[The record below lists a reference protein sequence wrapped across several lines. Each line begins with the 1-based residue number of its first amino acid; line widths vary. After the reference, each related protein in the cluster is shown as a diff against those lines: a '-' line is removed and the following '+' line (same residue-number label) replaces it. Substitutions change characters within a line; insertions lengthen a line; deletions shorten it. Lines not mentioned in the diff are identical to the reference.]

1 MRKVF
6 FTGLGSLLLSGLLVT
21 QSWAGSFKS
30 DLACVAPYEGGKVS
44 IAPNGTVKG
53 SLRLS
58 QPLTTPVQLSCAL
71 YCVDML
77 SAGPAVCVD
86 GNTGDTTLKI
96 KAPGLGA
103 ALSGICN
110 NPTVTIVG
118 SCNSA
123 YIPPGP

>member
-6 FTGLGSLLLSGLLVT
+6 ITGLGSLLLSGLLVT
-21 QSWAGSFKS
+21 QSGAGSFKA

-53 SLRLS
+53 SLYLS
-58 QPLTTPVQLSCAL
+58 QPLTTPVQLSCAI

-77 SAGPAVCVD
+77 SAGPAVCVE
-86 GNTGDTTLKI
+86 GTSGDTTLKI

-103 ALSGICN
+103 ALSG
-110 NPTVTIVG
+110 
-118 SCNSA
+118 
-123 YIPPGP
+123 